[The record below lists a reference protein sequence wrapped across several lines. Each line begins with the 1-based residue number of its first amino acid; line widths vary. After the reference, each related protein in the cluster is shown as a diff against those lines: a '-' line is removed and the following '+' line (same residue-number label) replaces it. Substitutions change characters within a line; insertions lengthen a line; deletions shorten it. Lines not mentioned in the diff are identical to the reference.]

1 MSVFYRSVYYFLRK
15 VAYFLPY
22 LFLRLD
28 IAVNIGLSAFLVSAA
43 KGKFTL
49 VAGVLL
55 LNIMGIGCDYN
66 LYTKTSCKRNKLLVK
81 LDLFKIVVGLYFN
94 IVVVSK
100 LFLVS

>member
-1 MSVFYRSVYYFLRK
+1 MGVFYCPVYYFLRK
-15 VAYFLPY
+15 VANFLPY

-28 IAVNIGLSAFLVSAA
+28 IAVNIGLSTFFISTA

-55 LNIMGIGCDYN
+55 LNIMGIGSNYN

-81 LDLFKIVVGLYFN
+81 LCLLKIVVGLYFN